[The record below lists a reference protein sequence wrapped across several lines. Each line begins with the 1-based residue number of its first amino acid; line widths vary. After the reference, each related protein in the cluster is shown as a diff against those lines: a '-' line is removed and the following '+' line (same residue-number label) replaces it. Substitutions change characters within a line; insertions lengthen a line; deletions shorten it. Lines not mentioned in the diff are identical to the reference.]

1 MMAQHLSSFIFIMLL
16 GITNSYAETST
27 QTKPKDSNENTS
39 ESKKTNTKKADDRGF
54 DPCLFNASLSVCQ
67 KDKAAK

>member
-1 MMAQHLSSFIFIMLL
+1 MMAQHLSNFIFIMLL
-16 GITNSYAETST
+16 GITSSYAETST
-27 QTKPKDSNENTS
+27 QTKPKDANDKTTN
-39 ESKKTNTKKADDRGF
+39 SKKTNTQKTDDRGF